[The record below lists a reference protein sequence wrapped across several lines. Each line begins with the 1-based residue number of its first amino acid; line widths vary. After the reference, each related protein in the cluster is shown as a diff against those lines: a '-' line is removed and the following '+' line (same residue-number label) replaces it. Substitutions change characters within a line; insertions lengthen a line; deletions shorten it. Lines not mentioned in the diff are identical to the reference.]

1 MVKKTVVTSSFA
13 PEKRSDQRKAD
24 PGFLELIDSDVPDT
38 SLPLKTPKATSSKR
52 RKVVDGV
59 DVVTLEK
66 FDRERSTDD
75 QNISTFRGIPATL
88 NRSIH
93 DFAHDINFPVGI
105 AARLLLE
112 LGIKEYQEGNLP
124 LVPHVSFRGLSLYPN
139 VGNRVGKPASNANPK
154 EKRPVAYKPVA
165 FRSIPKEVIGTIEA
179 IQKDVPVPK
188 GEIARRFFEH
198 SLALYKKG
206 ELSIPDPVAW
216 LTGRVVLITV
226 MVKSDQ

>member
-1 MVKKTVVTSSFA
+1 MAKKQVVTSASA
-13 PEKRSDQRKAD
+13 PEKRSDQRKPV
-24 PGFLELIDSDVPDT
+24 PGFLELIDSDVSAP
-38 SLPLKTPKATSSKR
+38 SAASSAPKASHPKR

-59 DVVTLEK
+59 EIITLEK
-66 FDRERSTDD
+66 FNRERSPED
-75 QNISTFRGIPATL
+75 QNISTFRGIPGAL

-93 DFAHDINFPVGI
+93 DFAVDINFAVGI

-139 VGNRVGKPASNANPK
+139 TGNRVGKPVNEK

-165 FRSIPKEVIGTIEA
+165 FRSIPKEVIETIES
-179 IQKDVPVPK
+179 IQEDVPVPK

-198 SLALYKKG
+198 SLALYKKDA
-206 ELSIPDPVAW
+206 LQIPDPVAW
-216 LTGRVVLITV
+216 LTGRVILITV
-226 MVKSDQ
+226 KAKTDQ